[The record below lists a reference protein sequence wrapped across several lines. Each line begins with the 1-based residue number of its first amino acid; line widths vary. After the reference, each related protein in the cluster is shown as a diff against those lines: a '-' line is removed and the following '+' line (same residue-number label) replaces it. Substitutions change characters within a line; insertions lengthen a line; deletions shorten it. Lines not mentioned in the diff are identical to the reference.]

1 MAVSPSDVLILNPG
15 PSTSLPPMLARVL
28 EPEVMD
34 TPEEALAYDAM
45 DHAEVNR
52 AFVDDFLA
60 AGAVPGEVLDLGT
73 GTAQIPVELC
83 RRDDSFR
90 VTAVDL
96 SVNMLHLARAKIE
109 VAGLTH
115 CIRLARVDAKEL
127 PYEKDRFAA
136 VMSNSIVHHIPQPGF
151 ALAEAWRVLAP
162 GGLLFVRDL
171 LRPADDAE
179 VARLVDAYTAGATD
193 HQRQLFDDS
202 LRAALS
208 LEEIRRLVADL
219 SLDPGHVRQTTDRHW
234 TWTERKGGRVEG

>member
-1 MAVSPSDVLILNPG
+1 MNRVAFRASSFALTIL
-15 PSTSLPPMLARVL
+15 LPVMLHRVL

-34 TPEEALAYDAM
+34 SPEEALAYDAM

-52 AFVDDFLA
+52 AFVDEFLA
-60 AGAVPGEVLDLGT
+60 AGAAPGEVLDLGT

-83 RRDDSFR
+83 RRDDAFR

-96 SVNMLHLARAKIE
+96 SANMLHLARAKIE

-115 CIRLARVDAKEL
+115 CIRLSLVDAKRL
-127 PYEKDRFAA
+127 PYAQGRFAA
-136 VMSNSIVHHIPQPGF
+136 VMSNSIVHHIPRPGGV
-151 ALAEAWRVLAP
+151 LAEAWRVLAA

-171 LRPADDAE
+171 LRPADDDE
-179 VARLVDAYTAGATD
+179 VSRLVEAHAAGATE

-208 LEEIRRLVADL
+208 LAEIRGLVAEL
-219 SLDPGHVRQTTDRHW
+219 GLDPLNVRPTTDRHW
-234 TWTERKGGRVEG
+234 TWTERKALESPH